1 MTAAHTGT
9 FYGVGVGPGDPELL
23 TLKAVRVL
31 RNCACIYVPSSRL
44 STQNY
49 VAEVVKSH
57 ASPTCES
64 VPVTFSLAG
73 NSKQRQHHWHTSAQ
87 QICARLQA
95 GQDVAF
101 VTLGD
106 PLLYSTYIYLL
117 RALRDISPTTKVETV
132 PGISAF
138 SAAAALTN
146 STLGEGLHPLTLIPA
161 ATDLEQIR
169 TLLAAGGGVVLMKIG
184 PLLPQI
190 ITLLEQADAL
200 SRSVFVA
207 RAGLPEQ
214 HIETD
219 LLRLR
224 HAPPQTG
231 NLAVIIVQ
239 ARRK

>member
-1 MTAAHTGT
+1 MTAARTGT

-31 RNCACIYVPSSRL
+31 SHSDCIYVPSSHL

-64 VPVTFSLAG
+64 VPVTFSLAD
-73 NSKQRQHHWHTSAQ
+73 NSTQRQHHWHATAQ

-95 GQDVAF
+95 GQNVAF

-117 RALRDISPTTKVETV
+117 RALQDISPTAKVETV

-146 STLGEGLHPLTLIPA
+146 SPLGEGLHPLTVIPA
-161 ATDLEQIR
+161 ANDLEQIR
-169 TLLAAGGGVVLMKIG
+169 TLLAMGGGVVLMKIG
-184 PLLPQI
+184 PLLAQI
-190 ITLLEQADAL
+190 IALIEQADAL
-200 SRSVFVA
+200 PRSVFVA

-224 HAPPQTG
+224 HAPPKTG